1 MPKKLIIH
9 MKKLLWMLV
18 ILLFVS
24 CKKDDEII
32 EYGALHWQ
40 VTLLLPDNG
49 LGDEGLFDRSFEG
62 VMNFYDMVG
71 MSSVDLVLNL
81 PYAQGESDSCL
92 VQWIAEAATTTVN
105 HRLLFCPMPSEAQC
119 EQLDTAVLA
128 KGDEVLIVCGNS
140 KIADKLQSMEN
151 IAKDKRFHVYTL
163 DTRDAGVQAGTA
175 LANIYKSDVSLSSRK
190 CAAILTTK
198 EGLLQNS
205 DLIEGFKAGVK
216 SVVGEEP
223 LIRLTDE
230 KLDSTYQVAA
240 TLAQDYACIL
250 PATYCSNYGAY
261 CALMDK
267 WPFHT
272 VKLDGV
278 TVPVATTESIRIDR
292 NLKTLAYTLLQQW
305 REGVRLEHFKNMTI
319 PCEQ

>member
-1 MPKKLIIH
+1 
-9 MKKLLWMLV
+9 MKKTLWLLV

-24 CKKDDEII
+24 CKKDDEFI

-62 VMNFYDMVG
+62 VMNFYDKVG
-71 MSSVDLVLNL
+71 LSSVDLVLNM
-81 PYAQGESDSCL
+81 PYAQGESDAHL
-92 VQWIAEAATTTVN
+92 RQWIAGASSTSVN
-105 HRLLFCPMPSEAQC
+105 HRLLFCPMPTETQC
-119 EQLDTAVLA
+119 EQLASATLA
-128 KGDEVLIVCGNS
+128 QGDEVLIVCGNS
-140 KIADKLQSMEN
+140 KIAEKLQSLDN
-151 IAKDKRFHVYTL
+151 IAKDNRFHIYTL
-163 DTRDAGVQAGTA
+163 DTRNAGIQAGTV
-175 LANIYKSDVSLSSRK
+175 LAKIYKSGATIDGRK

-216 SVVGEEP
+216 SIAGEEP
-223 LIRLTDE
+223 LVRVTDE

-261 CALMDK
+261 CALMDQ

-278 TVPVATTESIRIDR
+278 QVPVATTENICIDR

-305 REGVRLEHFKNMTI
+305 REGVQLEHYINTTI